1 MPGKIWAYLIII
13 LALIGLLKWAH
24 YEIDLSGYN
33 RHKAE
38 ISDSKDSQDKKEDKQ
53 VDTLIDKKADLKKNL
68 KVEEKKIDKAKD
80 KTGCADV
87 KLIDMGFG
95 L

>member
-13 LALIGLLKWAH
+13 LILIGFVKWYSDNQYDA
-24 YEIDLSGYN
+24 GYN
-33 RHKAE
+33 AHKAE

-53 VDTLIDKKADLKKNL
+53 VDTLIDKKADLKSKF
-68 KVEEKKIDKAKD
+68 KEKEKKIDKAKD